1 MPRKLRIALAFLAAV
16 LASAGGV
23 AWAQIDEPSACEQ
36 ACSEQ
41 EQACVTACGEQSNP
55 IECEASCRDDGE
67 SCRERCL

>member
-1 MPRKLRIALAFLAAV
+1 MTRTLWIALAFLAAV

-36 ACSEQ
+36 ACNE
-41 EQACVTACGEQSNP
+41 EVQACITACGEQSNP

-67 SCRERCL
+67 TCQERCR